1 MSAQT
6 PSNGSNTSSGLR
18 LTHVNRR
25 VHEVPIIIPALARH
39 DGPVPGIPHDGA
51 AVDLARL
58 AQVVRRL
65 LVVVVRLERA
75 VDVLVA
81 VVQLQP
87 AADARPLDPV
97 LVGAPGAE
105 RLEVELVGA
114 VCYAVVEVVIYET
127 GLLALLVR
135 LRPHVS

>member
-1 MSAQT
+1 MAS
-6 PSNGSNTSSGLR
+6 
-18 LTHVNRR
+18 H
-25 VHEVPIIIPALARH
+25 H
-39 DGPVPGIPHDGA
+39 GPVPGIPHDGA
-51 AVDLARL
+51 AIDVARR

-87 AADARPLDPV
+87 GADPRPLIPF

-105 RLEVELVGA
+105 RLEIELMRP
-114 VCYAVVEVVIYET
+114 VCYAIVEVVI
-127 GLLALLVR
+127 
-135 LRPHVS
+135 